1 MDNRIRRWELDAC
14 EAVCDLIEEKIG
26 TNNPHL
32 AKVRKAI
39 RKAIKDEGKEEKK
52 AKGVAK

>member
-1 MDNRIRRWELDAC
+1 MNKMILQDAIV
-14 EAVCDLIEEKIG
+14 AVCDLIEAEIG

-32 AKVRKAI
+32 AKVRKAV
-39 RKAIKDEGKEEKK
+39 RKAVKDEGKEEKK